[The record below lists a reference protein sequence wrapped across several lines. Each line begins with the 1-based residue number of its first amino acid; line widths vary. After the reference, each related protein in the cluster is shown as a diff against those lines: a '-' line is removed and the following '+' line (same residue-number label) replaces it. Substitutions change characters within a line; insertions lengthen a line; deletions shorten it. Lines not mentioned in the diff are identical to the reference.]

1 MVDFRAFQALRP
13 PTARAAEVACVP
25 YDVVNTQEARAL
37 AAQRPGSL
45 LHVTR
50 PDIDLPDGAD
60 MYAPAVY
67 AQAKAAFDAL
77 IEDGALV
84 RDDRP
89 GFFVYAQ
96 TMGDH
101 RQVGIVGVASA
112 TDYAEGRIKK
122 HEFTR
127 PDKEDDRTR
136 HVEAVGAHLGPV
148 FVAFKAVE
156 RIDALIAQVTSGSA
170 EVDFIAEDGIRH
182 TVWPVFDAALI
193 EGIEQAFA
201 TEVPAL
207 YIADGHHRTAAAAR
221 VGQGAAP
228 GDPRGRFL
236 TVAFPDTALKILPYN
251 RVVHD
256 LNGRTPT
263 QLLDALEVDWDL
275 EPLPDA
281 RAPGE
286 PLQVSMYL
294 DEQWY
299 QLTLKADKRPDPTDP
314 VARLDVSVVQ
324 DRVLGP
330 LLNIADPRTAKNISF
345 VGGIRGL
352 GALQDAVDANG
363 GVAFALYPTSLQDLM
378 DIADAG
384 EVMPPKSTWF
394 EPKLRSG
401 LVISTF

>member
-1 MVDFRAFQALRP
+1 MVDFRAFRALRP
-13 PTARAAEVACVP
+13 PKARAAEVACVP

-37 AAQRPGSL
+37 VAQRPASL

-50 PDIDLPDGAD
+50 PDVDLPDGAD
-60 MYAPAVY
+60 MHSPAAY
-67 AQAKAAFDAL
+67 AQAKAAFDEL
-77 IEDGALV
+77 IADGALV
-84 RDDRP
+84 RDAAP

-96 TMGDH
+96 VMGDH

-112 TDYAEGRIKK
+112 RDYAEGRIKK

-148 FVAFKAVE
+148 FVAFKAVDT
-156 RIDALIAQVTSGSA
+156 IDALLAAITQAA
-170 EVDFIAEDGIRH
+170 PEVDFIAEDGIRH
-182 TVWPVFDAALI
+182 TLWPVFDAERIAA
-193 EGIEQAFA
+193 IEQAFS
-201 TEVPAL
+201 TQVPAL

-221 VGQGAAP
+221 VGAGAGP
-228 GDPRGRFL
+228 DDPRGRFL

-256 LNGRTPT
+256 LNGRSPAE
-263 QLLDALEVDWDL
+263 LLDVLAADWQIEALPEAT
-275 EPLPDA
+275 EPTA
-281 RAPGE
+281 

-294 DEQWY
+294 DGQWY
-299 QLTLKADKRPDPTDP
+299 GLTLKADRRPDPTDP

-330 LLNIADPRTAKNISF
+330 LLNIDDPRTAKNISF

-352 GALQDAVDANG
+352 KALSEAVDAQG
-363 GVAFALYPTSLQDLM
+363 GVAFALHPTSLQDLM

-384 EVMPPKSTWF
+384 AVMPPKSTWF